1 MLKSAP
7 ICQRPVYTIIIK
19 LLPDFIPGRAVLSRP
34 QVSPRNMSCQAL
46 PVPGALFFVLFE
58 LFTVGCQV
66 FIPFLEAFV
75 TSTRDIRLALP
86 SKGPLAESA
95 LELLDQ
101 AGLRVHHP
109 NPRQYQASI
118 PNLPGL
124 TVLFQRPGDVVVSV
138 RDGSVDF
145 GITGWD
151 VVSEKRGR
159 NGHILTIHPAL
170 GFGHCTLNVIVPE
183 AWENVKSMVDLSE
196 LQATWQRPLRV
207 ATKFPV
213 QAEAFF
219 RRYGLDSVEFISAEG
234 TLEIAPTI
242 GYADL
247 ITDLV
252 STGVTLRDNRLKCLT
267 DGQILASQACLI
279 ANRDSLKNNP
289 ATLDVA
295 RTLLEFI
302 VACLRAKDNVSIF
315 ANMRGDSPEN
325 IANRMFTKAVI
336 GGLQGPTLSPV
347 ITRQG
352 EKWYAAHLVVHKDQ
366 LSQAISEL
374 RSVGGS
380 GVVVSPVSYIFEEE
394 PVEYQNMLSQLEEQ
408 DA

>member
-1 MLKSAP
+1 
-7 ICQRPVYTIIIK
+7 
-19 LLPDFIPGRAVLSRP
+19 
-34 QVSPRNMSCQAL
+34 MS
-46 PVPGALFFVLFE
+46 E
-58 LFTVGCQV
+58 
-66 FIPFLEAFV
+66 
-75 TSTRDIRLALP
+75 TREIRLAMP
-86 SKGPLAESA
+86 SKGPLAEPA
-95 LELLDQ
+95 RELLDQ
-101 AGLRVHHP
+101 AGLHVHHP

-151 VVSEKRGR
+151 VMSEKRGN
-159 NGHILTIHPAL
+159 NGQILPIHPAL

-183 AWENVKSMVDLSE
+183 TWGNVNTLADLKI
-196 LQATWQRPLRV
+196 LMADLNRPLRI
-207 ATKFPV
+207 ATKFPI
-213 QAEAFF
+213 QAQAFF
-219 RRYGLDSVEFISAEG
+219 HQNGFEAVEFISAEG

-252 STGVTLRDNRLKCLT
+252 STGLTLHDNRLKILT
-267 DGQILASQACLI
+267 DGQILASQGCLI
-279 ANRDSLKNNP
+279 ANRNSLKNNS
-289 ATLDVA
+289 AALDVA

-302 VACLRAKDNVSIF
+302 VACLRARDNVSIF
-315 ANMRGDSPEN
+315 ANMRGDSPES
-325 IANRMFTKAVI
+325 IAGQMFTKTVI

-352 EKWYAAHLVVHKDQ
+352 EKWYAAHLVVRKDQ
-366 LSQAISEL
+366 LSKAIAEL
-374 RSVGGS
+374 RSVDGS

-394 PVEYQNMLSQLEEQ
+394 PIEYQTMLKQLE
-408 DA
+408 D

>member
-1 MLKSAP
+1 
-7 ICQRPVYTIIIK
+7 
-19 LLPDFIPGRAVLSRP
+19 
-34 QVSPRNMSCQAL
+34 MS
-46 PVPGALFFVLFE
+46 
-58 LFTVGCQV
+58 
-66 FIPFLEAFV
+66 
-75 TSTRDIRLALP
+75 STRDIRLALP
-86 SKGPLAESA
+86 SKGPLAEPA
-95 LELLDQ
+95 LELLEQ
-101 AGLRVHHP
+101 AGLHVHHP

-118 PNLPGL
+118 PNLPGV

-151 VVSEKRGR
+151 VMCEKRGG
-159 NGHILTIHPAL
+159 NGHLLSIHPAL

-183 AWENVKSMVDLSE
+183 AWETVTTMAD
-196 LQATWQRPLRV
+196 LQALQTAWKRPLRV
-207 ATKFPV
+207 ATKFPL

-219 RRYGLDSVEFISAEG
+219 RQHGLEAVEFIFAEG

-252 STGVTLRDNRLKCLT
+252 STGITLRDNRLKRLA
-267 DGQILASQACLI
+267 DGQILASQGCLI
-279 ANRDSLKNNP
+279 ANQDSLKNNP
-289 ATLDVA
+289 AALGVA

-302 VACLRAKDNVSIF
+302 VACLRARDNVSVF
-315 ANMRGDSPEN
+315 ANMRGDLPES
-325 IANRMFTKAVI
+325 IARRMFTKAFI

-352 EKWYAAHLVVHKDQ
+352 EKWYATHLVVRKDQ
-366 LSQAISEL
+366 LSQAIAEL
-374 RSVGGS
+374 RAVGGS

-394 PVEYQNMLSQLEEQ
+394 PAEYQAMLKQLE
-408 DA
+408 D

>member
-1 MLKSAP
+1 M
-7 ICQRPVYTIIIK
+7 T
-19 LLPDFIPGRAVLSRP
+19 
-34 QVSPRNMSCQAL
+34 
-46 PVPGALFFVLFE
+46 E
-58 LFTVGCQV
+58 
-66 FIPFLEAFV
+66 
-75 TSTRDIRLALP
+75 TREIRLALP
-86 SKGPLAESA
+86 SKGPLAEPA
-95 LELLDQ
+95 RELLDL
-101 AGLRVHHP
+101 AGLHVHHP

-118 PNLPGL
+118 PNLPGV

-151 VVSEKRGR
+151 VVAEKRGESD
-159 NGHILTIHPAL
+159 HILPIHPAL
-170 GFGHCTLNVIVPE
+170 GFGQCTLNVIVPE
-183 AWENVKSMVDLSE
+183 AWEKVNTFADLKA
-196 LQATWQRPLRV
+196 LQVEWQRPLRV

-219 RRYGLDSVEFISAEG
+219 RQHGLEEAEFISAEG

-252 STGVTLRDNRLKCLT
+252 STGVTLRDNRLKCLS
-267 DGQILASQACLI
+267 DGQILASQGCLI
-279 ANRDSLKNNP
+279 ANRESLKNNQV
-289 ATLDVA
+289 TLGVA

-302 VACLRAKDNVSIF
+302 VACLRAKDNVSVF
-315 ANMRGDSPEN
+315 ANMRGDSPES
-325 IANRMFTKAVI
+325 IAGQMFAKAVI

-347 ITRQG
+347 ITRHG
-352 EKWYAAHLVVHKDQ
+352 EKWYAAHLVVRKDQ

-394 PVEYQNMLSQLEEQ
+394 PAEYQSMLKQLEGRH
-408 DA
+408 A

>member
-1 MLKSAP
+1 M
-7 ICQRPVYTIIIK
+7 V
-19 LLPDFIPGRAVLSRP
+19 
-34 QVSPRNMSCQAL
+34 
-46 PVPGALFFVLFE
+46 
-58 LFTVGCQV
+58 
-66 FIPFLEAFV
+66 EA
-75 TSTRDIRLALP
+75 RDIRLALP
-86 SKGPLAESA
+86 SKGPLAEPA
-95 LELLDQ
+95 RELLDQ

-118 PNLPGL
+118 PNLPGV

-151 VVSEKRGR
+151 VVSEKRGK
-159 NGHILTIHPAL
+159 NGQVLPIHPSL
-170 GFGHCTLNVIVPE
+170 GFGQCTLNVIVPE
-183 AWENVKSMVDLSE
+183 AWEKINTLKDLRA
-196 LQATWQRPLRV
+196 LQAEWDRPIKV

-213 QAEAFF
+213 QAAAFF
-219 RRYGLDSVEFISAEG
+219 LKNGLENVEFISAEG

-252 STGVTLRDNRLKCLT
+252 STGVTLRDNRLKCLV
-267 DGQILASQACLI
+267 DGQILSSQGCLI
-279 ANRDSLKNNP
+279 ANRESLKHNRV
-289 ATLDVA
+289 TLAVA

-315 ANMRGDSPEN
+315 ANMRGDSPES
-325 IANRMFTKAVI
+325 IARRMFTQAVI

-352 EKWYAAHLVVHKDQ
+352 EKWYAAHLVVRKDQ
-366 LSQAISEL
+366 LSQAITEL
-374 RSVGGS
+374 RAVGGS

-394 PVEYQNMLSQLEEQ
+394 PAEYQAMLKQLE
-408 DA
+408 DGNA

>member
-1 MLKSAP
+1 M
-7 ICQRPVYTIIIK
+7 T
-19 LLPDFIPGRAVLSRP
+19 
-34 QVSPRNMSCQAL
+34 
-46 PVPGALFFVLFE
+46 E
-58 LFTVGCQV
+58 
-66 FIPFLEAFV
+66 
-75 TSTRDIRLALP
+75 TREIRLALP
-86 SKGPLAESA
+86 SKGPLAEPA
-95 LELLDQ
+95 RELLDL
-101 AGLRVHHP
+101 AGLHVHHP

-118 PNLPGL
+118 PNLPGV

-151 VVSEKRGR
+151 VVAEKRGESD
-159 NGHILTIHPAL
+159 HILPAL
-170 GFGHCTLNVIVPE
+170 GFGQCTLNVIVPE
-183 AWENVKSMVDLSE
+183 AWEKVNTFADLKA
-196 LQATWQRPLRV
+196 LQVEWQRPLRV

-219 RRYGLDSVEFISAEG
+219 RQHGLEEVEFISAEG

-252 STGVTLRDNRLKCLT
+252 STGVTLRDNRLKCLS
-267 DGQILASQACLI
+267 DGQILASQGCLI
-279 ANRDSLKNNP
+279 ANRESLKNNQV
-289 ATLDVA
+289 TLGVA

-302 VACLRAKDNVSIF
+302 VACLRAKDNVSVF
-315 ANMRGDSPEN
+315 ANMRGDSPES
-325 IANRMFTKAVI
+325 IAGQMFAKAVI

-347 ITRQG
+347 ITRHG
-352 EKWYAAHLVVHKDQ
+352 EKWYAAHLVVRKDQ

-394 PVEYQNMLSQLEEQ
+394 PTEYQSMLKQLEGRH
-408 DA
+408 A